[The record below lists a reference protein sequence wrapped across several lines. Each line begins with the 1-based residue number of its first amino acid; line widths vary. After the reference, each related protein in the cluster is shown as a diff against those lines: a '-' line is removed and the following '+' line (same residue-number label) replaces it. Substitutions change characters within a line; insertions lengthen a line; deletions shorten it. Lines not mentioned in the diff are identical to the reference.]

1 VTVFDN
7 LNTLSSPFE
16 SAVALGYFDG
26 MHLAH
31 REIINNVLY
40 KSKRFIPTV
49 FTFTLCDGQN
59 KGDGVQKPIM
69 SVSQRVEEIEK
80 MGIQQLFIP
89 TFDEIKDLTAEE
101 FFYDVLLDKMKAK
114 TLACGY
120 NFRFGKGN
128 LGDVAVLKRLCE
140 KEGIELFV
148 ADEMTFKGKTLSS
161 TYIRECLKNGDIENA
176 NLMLGAPYTI
186 TGEVIHG
193 AHLGSKLNFPT
204 INQLLD
210 TQKMQVKYGV
220 YLSEVLV
227 DNNTYPAVTNVGVKP
242 TVNGNVPM
250 AESHLIDFTGNL
262 YGKYAAVKLINFL
275 REETRF
281 ESLNEL
287 KTAVQ
292 NDINKAKQLFKTAN

>member
-1 VTVFDN
+1 MTVFDN

-31 REIINNVLY
+31 RQIITEVL
-40 KSKRFIPTV
+40 KHSKRYIPWV
-49 FTFTLCDGQN
+49 FTFTLAPDQSKN
-59 KGDGVQKPIM
+59 TLFQKPIM
-69 SVSQRVEEIEK
+69 STDERVKEIEK
-80 MGIQQLFIP
+80 MGVQGLFIP
-89 TFDEIKDLTAEE
+89 PFNEIKNLTAEE
-101 FFYDVLLDKMKAK
+101 FVENVLFKKMNAK
-114 TLACGY
+114 FLACGY

-128 LGDVAVLKRLCE
+128 LGDVNLLKQLSQ
-140 KEGIELFV
+140 KHGVQLFV

-161 TYIRECLKNGDIENA
+161 TYIRECLKNGNIENA

-186 TGEVIHG
+186 TGEIVHG
-193 AHLGSKLNFPT
+193 ARLGSTLNFPT

-210 TQKMQVKYGV
+210 TQKTQVKYGV

-250 AESHLIDFTGNL
+250 AESHLIDFTGDL

-292 NDINKAKQLFKTAN
+292 NDIKIAKQLLKTAD